1 MNEIET
7 SGDESTESDSDT
19 SSPQNHSTAT
29 PTNVGLKS
37 QGAHNYQHNDSDS
50 DSDFDVEAFR
60 AAHVKPKYGGKA
72 LTGDPRERLFCDHP
86 GHPYLCKHQGL
97 MSETE
102 GSESDSN
109 NSNDST
115 IDDASM
121 GHSSDNEPFDGSGGD
136 SDEDQTAVKEQK
148 ERLRTK
154 ITEMEARLANLKAC
168 RDQLHEVL
176 LPEIARLTEAM
187 ATEEKLEE
195 LQRNGYLTMADE
207 CASNLKVIQDFVAK
221 YDTAEEVREEVVE
234 KAEGEDTMATEAAE
248 GQLATLEVQGA
259 AGTSTLATIG
269 DKKRDRDDDEG
280 DMGMSKKSRKEH

>member
-7 SGDESTESDSDT
+7 SGDESTESDSGT
-19 SSPQNHSTAT
+19 SFPQNHSTAT
-29 PTNVGLKS
+29 PINVGLKS
-37 QGAHNYQHNDSDS
+37 QGAHNFQHIDS

-72 LTGDPRERLFCDHP
+72 PTGDPRERLFCDHP

-109 NSNDST
+109 DSNDST

-121 GHSSDNEPFDGSGGD
+121 GHSSDNEPFDGSDGD
-136 SDEDQTAVKEQK
+136 SDEDQTAVEEQK

-154 ITEMEARLANLKAC
+154 IAEKEARLANLKAC
-168 RDQLHEVL
+168 RDELNEVL

-187 ATEEKLEE
+187 ATGGKLKE
-195 LQRNGYLTMADE
+195 LQSKGYLTMVE
-207 CASNLKVIQDFVAK
+207 EYASDQKQIQDFVAK
-221 YDTAEEVREEVVE
+221 YDTAEEVREEVE
-234 KAEGEDTMATEAAE
+234 GKAESEDTTATEATE
-248 GQLATLEVQGA
+248 SQLATLEVQGA
-259 AGTSTLATIG
+259 AGTLTMTTIG
-269 DKKRDRDDDEG
+269 DKKRDRGDDEG
-280 DMGMSKKSRKEH
+280 DMGMSKKSRKDH

>member
-7 SGDESTESDSDT
+7 SGDESTESDSGT
-19 SSPQNHSTAT
+19 SFPQNHSTAT
-29 PTNVGLKS
+29 PINVGLKS
-37 QGAHNYQHNDSDS
+37 QGAHNFQHIDS

-72 LTGDPRERLFCDHP
+72 PTGDPRERLFCDHP

-109 NSNDST
+109 DSNDST

-121 GHSSDNEPFDGSGGD
+121 GHSSDNEPFDGSDGD
-136 SDEDQTAVKEQK
+136 SDEDQTAVEEQK

-154 ITEMEARLANLKAC
+154 IAEKKARLANLKAC
-168 RDQLHEVL
+168 RDELHKVL

-187 ATEEKLEE
+187 ATDEILEK
-195 LQRNGYLTMADE
+195 LQRNGYLTMAEE
-207 CASNLKVIQDFVAK
+207 CASNQKVIQDFVAK
-221 YDTAEEVREEVVE
+221 YDTAEEVREEVE
-234 KAEGEDTMATEAAE
+234 KKAEGEATMATEATE
-248 GQLATLEVQGA
+248 GQPATLEVHGV

>member
-19 SSPQNHSTAT
+19 SFPQNHSTAT

-37 QGAHNYQHNDSDS
+37 QGAHNFQHIDS

-72 LTGDPRERLFCDHP
+72 PTGDPRERLFCDHP

-121 GHSSDNEPFDGSGGD
+121 GHSSDHEPIDGSGRD
-136 SDEDQTAVKEQK
+136 SGEDQTAVEEQK
-148 ERLRTK
+148 ERLRIK
-154 ITEMEARLANLKAC
+154 IAEKEARLANLKAC
-168 RDQLHEVL
+168 RDQLHEIL

-187 ATEEKLEE
+187 AKEEKLEE
-195 LQRNGYLTMADE
+195 LQRNGYLTMAEE
-207 CASNLKVIQDFVAK
+207 CASNQKVIQDFVAK
-221 YDTAEEVREEVVE
+221 YDTTEEVWEEVEE
-234 KAEGEDTMATEAAE
+234 KAEGEDTMATEATE

-259 AGTSTLATIG
+259 AGTSALATIG

-280 DMGMSKKSRKEH
+280 DMGMSKKSRKGH